1 MPEKVKLRLED
12 DMPAQKSVEEIKS
25 EIKQL
30 LLEVSNLPGMTP
42 DRIDDQLSLFQ
53 DGLGLDSIDIL
64 ELVVALD
71 KRYAIKVR
79 NDESGRNI
87 LRNVSSI
94 AQAIH
99 LSQPQAAN

>member
-1 MPEKVKLRLED
+1 MPV
-12 DMPAQKSVEEIKS
+12 QKSVDEIKS

-53 DGLGLDSIDIL
+53 DGLGLDSIDVL

-71 KRYAIKVR
+71 KRYAIKVK
-79 NDESGRNI
+79 NDEIGRNI

-99 LSQPQAAN
+99 HSQLQTAN

>member
-1 MPEKVKLRLED
+1 MPE
-12 DMPAQKSVEEIKS
+12 QKSVDAIKS

-42 DRIDDQLSLFQ
+42 DRIDDELSLFQ
-53 DGLGLDSIDIL
+53 DGLGLDSIDVL

-71 KRYAIKVR
+71 KRYAIKVK
-79 NDESGRNI
+79 NDENGRNI
-87 LRNVSSI
+87 LRNVSTI

-99 LSQPQAAN
+99 TSQMQAVN

>member
-1 MPEKVKLRLED
+1 MPV
-12 DMPAQKSVEEIKS
+12 QKSVEEIKS

-79 NDESGRNI
+79 NDEIGRNV
-87 LRNVSSI
+87 LRNVSTI

-99 LSQPQAAN
+99 HSQLQTAN

>member
-1 MPEKVKLRLED
+1 MPE
-12 DMPAQKSVEEIKS
+12 QKSVDTIKS

-71 KRYAIKVR
+71 KRYAIKVK
-79 NDESGRNI
+79 NDENGRNI
-87 LRNVSSI
+87 LRNVSTI

-99 LSQPQAAN
+99 TSQMQAVN

>member
-1 MPEKVKLRLED
+1 MP
-12 DMPAQKSVEEIKS
+12 MQKSVEEIKS

-79 NDESGRNI
+79 NDEIGRNV
-87 LRNVSSI
+87 LRNVSTI

-99 LSQPQAAN
+99 HSQLQTAN

>member
-1 MPEKVKLRLED
+1 MPE
-12 DMPAQKSVEEIKS
+12 QKSVDEIKS

-71 KRYAIKVR
+71 KRYAIKVK
-79 NDESGRNI
+79 NDENGRNV

-99 LSQPQAAN
+99 HSQMQAAN

>member
-1 MPEKVKLRLED
+1 MPE
-12 DMPAQKSVEEIKS
+12 QKSVDDIKS

-71 KRYAIKVR
+71 KRYAIKVKNDENGRNVLR
-79 NDESGRNI
+79 NDST
-87 LRNVSSI
+87 I
-94 AQAIH
+94 AEAIH
-99 LSQPQAAN
+99 HSQMQAVN

>member
-1 MPEKVKLRLED
+1 MSEP
-12 DMPAQKSVEEIKS
+12 KSVDELKG

-42 DRIDDQLSLFQ
+42 DRIDDQTSLFQ

-79 NDESGRNI
+79 NDESGRSI
-87 LRNVSSI
+87 LQNVHSI

-99 LSQPQAAN
+99 HSSQALAN

>member
-1 MPEKVKLRLED
+1 MPE
-12 DMPAQKSVEEIKS
+12 QKSVDTIKS

-53 DGLGLDSIDIL
+53 DGLGLDSIDVL

-71 KRYAIKVR
+71 KRYAIKVK
-79 NDESGRNI
+79 NDENGRNI
-87 LRNVSSI
+87 LRNVSTI

-99 LSQPQAAN
+99 TSQMQAAN